1 MRSDP
6 DHTAEA
12 HRASGAAGHN
22 GGAMP
27 AFDPRREKP
36 PPAEPT
42 AQRRA
47 LAALLVA
54 LLSLTGVLALGAPQ
68 RGVLLA
74 GYALLAGAV
83 AMWLAVTAQVR
94 ARRGRTA
101 RPHGSAAAA
110 AIAGVG
116 ILLSVVLL
124 LGFVMLGPQMS
135 AYGRCLSD
143 AGTSAAQQACRAQF
157 TRAVNKEISTLQAG
171 ERG

>member
-1 MRSDP
+1 
-6 DHTAEA
+6 
-12 HRASGAAGHN
+12 
-22 GGAMP
+22 MP
-27 AFDPRREKP
+27 AFDARRGKP

-42 AQRRA
+42 TQRRA

-68 RGVLLA
+68 RGVLLV
-74 GYALLAGAV
+74 GYALLAGVV
-83 AMWLAVTAQVR
+83 ALWLAVTARVR
-94 ARRGRTA
+94 ARRDRTA
-101 RPHGSAAAA
+101 HPHGSAAAT

-124 LGFVMLGPQMS
+124 LAFVMLGRQMS

-143 AGTSAAQQACRAQF
+143 AGTSAAQQACRVQF
-157 TRAVNKEISTLQAG
+157 THAVNKEISTLQAA